1 MNRFAGN
8 RNGSLCLLLCA
19 LLWAQSALAE
29 LSATVDRREIA
40 MGETLRLTLLGDAG
54 EQPAEIDLTP
64 LSRDWEILSRSSATN
79 ARFING
85 QNQVTRTLEME
96 LAPLR
101 EGTLSIP
108 SLTAGGR
115 NTTPL
120 SIRVNPEPVVAPG
133 DALVLFE
140 ASVESDSVYVQAE
153 TILTVTLQQA
163 INLDG
168 GEISAF
174 DIPDAVVENLERR
187 SFQRRVGN
195 RTWLVTELRYA
206 VYPQKSG
213 KLTIPA
219 IGFSAREVQPGRSL
233 LGARLGRRLRLT
245 SEPIEMNVK
254 SVPTSFPGEVWL
266 PARDLTLEENWSIDP
281 EALNVGDS
289 TTRTLTLVG
298 RGLQGSQLP
307 PLSSVQGALN
317 IPELRFYP
325 DQEAIDQ
332 SELADGLQGRR
343 VQSEALVARSGGA
356 WVLPEIRIPWWNTD
370 TDQLEFAVIPAR
382 NVAVAASQALDS
394 TLSPTATTGTITA
407 STQSAPQWL
416 WILSASGWVISL
428 VLAVLLWLSRQPQ
441 QIAAPGAASGSASP
455 ETIRQ
460 SLVAARRAIEAQD
473 AAALRS
479 AILDWGALH
488 SGSAVA
494 SLQKL
499 ASMTS
504 PTLAA
509 KLVTLDEALYGTG
522 DLVDA
527 ASGLIDALREEPALA
542 QQRDTGTKLAL
553 YPS

>member
-1 MNRFAGN
+1 MNRSAGN
-8 RNGSLCLLLCA
+8 RNGSLWLLLCA

-382 NVAVAASQALDS
+382 KVAVAASQALDS

-428 VLAVLLWLSRQPQ
+428 VLAVLLWLSRQPRQ
-441 QIAAPGAASGSASP
+441 AAAPGAASGSASP

-460 SLVAARRAIEAQD
+460 SLVAARRAIETQD

-522 DLVDA
+522 DLADA

>member
-8 RNGSLCLLLCA
+8 RNGSLWLLLCA

-382 NVAVAASQALDS
+382 KVAVAASQPLDS
-394 TLSPTATTGTITA
+394 NLSPTATTGAITA
-407 STQSAPQWL
+407 STQTAPQWL

-428 VLAVLLWLSRQPQ
+428 VLAVLLWLSRQPRQ
-441 QIAAPGAASGSASP
+441 AAAPGAASGSASP

-522 DLVDA
+522 DLADA

>member
-8 RNGSLCLLLCA
+8 RNASLWLLLCA
-19 LLWAQSALAE
+19 LLWAQSAQAE
-29 LSATVDRREIA
+29 LSATIDRREIA

-54 EQPAEIDLTP
+54 EQPAEVDLTP

-213 KLTIPA
+213 KLPIPA

-254 SVPTSFPGEVWL
+254 SVPASFPGEVWL

-382 NVAVAASQALDS
+382 KVAVAASQPLDS
-394 TLSPTATTGTITA
+394 NLSPTATTGAITA
-407 STQSAPQWL
+407 STQTAPQWL

-428 VLAVLLWLSRQPQ
+428 VLAILLWLSRQPRQ
-441 QIAAPGAASGSASP
+441 AAAPGAASGSASP

-522 DLVDA
+522 DLADA

-542 QQRDTGTKLAL
+542 QQRYTGTKLAL

>member
-254 SVPTSFPGEVWL
+254 SVPASFPGEVWL

-522 DLVDA
+522 DLADA

>member
-1 MNRFAGN
+1 MNRSAGN
-8 RNGSLCLLLCA
+8 RNASLWLLLCA
-19 LLWAQSALAE
+19 LLWAQSAQAE

-382 NVAVAASQALDS
+382 KVAVAASQALDS
-394 TLSPTATTGTITA
+394 TLSPTATTGTVTA

-428 VLAVLLWLSRQPQ
+428 VLAVLLWLSRQPRQ
-441 QIAAPGAASGSASP
+441 AAAPGAASGSASP

-522 DLVDA
+522 DLADA